1 SLRHRIG
8 VGPLSSQRRQ
18 QIPLDLLRRPAR
30 QHVVS
35 PADVPPD
42 RVRVPTQLL
51 LDEHLLQV
59 RPPSPAQLHRMVSA
73 VHLPPRALIPPP
85 APPPL
90 AQPPAGQLRRHL
102 ERDQHLVDE
111 RRRPIPQLPLAIR
124 QREVHSSS
132 SSRRRSGASCSSSSR
147 SAGTSRYCSRST
159 AA

>member
-1 SLRHRIG
+1 VPVLPRRPLDPPWIRPRSSLRHRIG

-18 QIPLDLLRRPAR
+18 QIPLDLLRSPAR

-51 LDEHLLQV
+51 LD
-59 RPPSPAQLHRMVSA
+59 A
-73 VHLPPRALIPPP
+73 HLPPLLPPAPPPPPPPPPPP
-85 APPPL
+85 APPP
-90 AQPPAGQLRRHL
+90 AAPPPAGQLRRHL
-102 ERDQHLVDE
+102 VRDQHLVDE

-147 SAGTSRYCSRST
+147 SAGT
-159 AA
+159 